1 MNTVKEHRLDRGM
14 TLQAV
19 ADIAGTSK
27 GHIHDIE
34 NNRKEP
40 RVTTA
45 LKIAKALRVNVTKLW
60 GIE

>member
-27 GHIHDIE
+27 GHILDIE

-40 RVTTA
+40 GVTIA
-45 LKIAKALRVNVTKLW
+45 LKIAKTLGVNVTKLW